1 MSNLSGF
8 FDNQAVAQYDAK
20 FAGSFDLAEELGS
33 KMKIDDVVVFL
44 VTATIGQSQVTT
56 TKSGDLKRT
65 NRLDVIAIRDIDA
78 QAAAVIENTLNNPQG
93 KMV

>member
-8 FDNQAVAQYDAK
+8 FDNQAVVQYDAK
-20 FAGSFDLAEELGS
+20 FAGTFDVLEEVGT

-44 VTATIGQSQVTT
+44 VTAVIGQSQVTT

-65 NRLDVIAIRDIDA
+65 NRMDVIDIKSIDS
-78 QAAAVIENTLNNPQG
+78 QAAAVIEHALNNPQG